1 MLVLVSSSA
10 ITVEQN
16 SKQRHK
22 TKKHEKRGLDGL
34 EYGLHEYQE
43 QAYGTP
49 SVPPPPV
56 YEISAPDAGH
66 PVPGHVP
73 EPSPPVGHP
82 FGEYRRCSIVSEI
95 VKHVINLRNN
105 IQIN

>member
-1 MLVLVSSSA
+1 MLVLASSSA

-16 SKQRHK
+16 SKQRYSIE
-22 TKKHEKRGLDGL
+22 TKKHGKRGLDGL

-43 QAYGTP
+43 QAYGAL
-49 SVPPPPV
+49 SVPPPPPPV

-66 PVPGHVP
+66 PIPGHVP

-82 FGEYRRCSIVSEI
+82 FGEYRRCSIVSEFI
-95 VKHVINLRNN
+95 LKL
-105 IQIN
+105 